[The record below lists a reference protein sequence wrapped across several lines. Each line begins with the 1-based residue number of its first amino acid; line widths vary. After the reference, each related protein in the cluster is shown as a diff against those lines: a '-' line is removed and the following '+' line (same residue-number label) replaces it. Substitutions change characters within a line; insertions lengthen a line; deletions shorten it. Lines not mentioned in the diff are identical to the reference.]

1 MCRKKSGRLFFRFVN
16 SSDDVQ
22 ESFVGLS
29 RLENTTSETLF
40 NTIRDRT
47 ESWGLNLTNAV
58 GQAYDGA
65 SNMSGHVSGL
75 QARVREVAKDCLYI
89 HCCNHNLQLSL
100 VEVAN
105 PTASHCF
112 ISSVTVAGRSMR
124 W

>member
-1 MCRKKSGRLFFRFVN
+1 MGIFFFRFVN
-16 SSDDVQ
+16 SSGDVQ